1 MKKII
6 ILSIGGVKEKY
17 YQAAITEYQK
27 RLSSDIKLELKELPA
42 KSFSEKNI
50 LDIKK
55 QESQR
60 ILEFLQKNKDSEI
73 FLLSENGQEYDS
85 VGFSK
90 KIFSIDRP
98 IIFVIAGS
106 LGFDFNILNGYISLS
121 LSKMTFLHEMAKVI
135 LMEQI
140 YRAVNIEKGK
150 KYHY

>member
-17 YQAAITEYQK
+17 YQEAISEYQK
-27 RLSSDIKLELKELPA
+27 RLSSDIKLEIKELPA

-50 LDIKK
+50 LETKR

-60 ILEFLQKNKDSEI
+60 VLDFLQKNKDSEV
-73 FLLSENGQEYDS
+73 FLLSENGQELNS
-85 VGFSK
+85 INFSK
-90 KIFSIDRP
+90 KIFSIDRQ

-106 LGFDFNILNGYISLS
+106 LGFDFDILQGYNILS

-135 LMEQI
+135 LIEQI

-150 KYHY
+150 RYHY

>member
-17 YQAAITEYQK
+17 YREAILEYQK
-27 RLSSDIKLELKELPA
+27 RLNSDIRLELIDLPA
-42 KSFSEKNI
+42 KSFSDKNI
-50 LDIKK
+50 LAIKK

-73 FLLSENGQEYDS
+73 FLLSESGQEYDS
-85 VGFSK
+85 IGFSK
-90 KIFSIDRP
+90 KIFSLDRP

-106 LGFDFNILNGYISLS
+106 LGFDFDILKGYNNLS

-135 LMEQI
+135 LIEQI
-140 YRAVNIEKGK
+140 YRAVNIRKGK
-150 KYHY
+150 RYHY

>member
-17 YQAAITEYQK
+17 YQEAISEYQK
-27 RLSSDIKLELKELPA
+27 RLGPDIKLDLKELPA
-42 KSFSEKNI
+42 KSFSDKNI
-50 LDIKK
+50 LTIKR

-73 FLLSENGQEYDS
+73 FLLSENGREYDS
-85 VGFSK
+85 IGFSE
-90 KIFSIDRP
+90 KIFSLDRP

-106 LGFDFNILNGYISLS
+106 LGFDSDILKGYNILS

-135 LMEQI
+135 LIEQI

-150 KYHY
+150 RYHY